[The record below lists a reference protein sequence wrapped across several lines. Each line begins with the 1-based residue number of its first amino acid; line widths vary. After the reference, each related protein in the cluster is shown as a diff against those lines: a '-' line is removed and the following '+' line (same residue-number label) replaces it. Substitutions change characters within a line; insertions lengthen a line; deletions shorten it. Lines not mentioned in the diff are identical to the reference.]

1 MPTRDG
7 PDPVRATIVAILQQL
22 NRAESLNEGKTR
34 DQALELSDLERILS
48 DFWAVSKDAVK
59 VPLALGLLVRNG
71 MVEAHAA
78 GNFPATSKG
87 SRPPPR
93 ARYTITATGKQFLVD
108 VQQQSDRIA

>member
-1 MPTRDG
+1 MAPRDG

-34 DQALELSDLERILS
+34 DQTLELSDLERILA
-48 DFWAVSKDAVK
+48 DFWAVSKGSVK

-71 MVEAHAA
+71 MVEAQAA

-87 SRPPPR
+87 ARPPR
-93 ARYTITATGKQFLVD
+93 ARYAITATGKQFLVD
-108 VQQQSDRIA
+108 MQQQSDRIA

>member
-1 MPTRDG
+1 MPPRDG

-22 NRAESLNEGKTR
+22 NRAESLNEGKAR
-34 DQALELSDLERILS
+34 EQSLELSDLERLLA
-48 DFWAVSKDAVK
+48 DFWAVTKESVK

-71 MVEAHAA
+71 MVEAHAT

-93 ARYTITATGKQFLVD
+93 ARYTITPSGKQFLVD
-108 VQQQSDRIA
+108 AQQQSDRIA

>member
-1 MPTRDG
+1 MAPRDG

-34 DQALELSDLERILS
+34 DQSLELSDLERILS
-48 DFWAVSKDAVK
+48 DFWAVSKESVK

-71 MVEAHAA
+71 MVEAQAA

-87 SRPPPR
+87 ARPPR
-93 ARYTITATGKQFLVD
+93 ARYTITATGKQYLVD
-108 VQQQSDRIA
+108 TQQQSDRIA